1 MGIRFEWDEEKNRA
15 NIRKHGVD
23 FSDAW
28 QLFEHPLYV
37 WPDERCIYGEDR
49 FIGLGMLNNMMIV
62 FAAFVERETD
72 TIRVISMRKAKK
84 HEEKK
89 YEQALKDGL
98 GAAQDHEG

>member
-1 MGIRFEWDEEKNRA
+1 MGMRFEWDEEKNKA
-15 NIRKHGVD
+15 NIRKHRID

-28 QLFEHPLYV
+28 QLFEHPLFI
-37 WPDERCIYGEDR
+37 WPDERFDYGEDR

-72 TIRVISMRKAKK
+72 TLRVISMRKAKK

-98 GAAQDHEG
+98 GAAQGHEG

>member
-1 MGIRFEWDEEKNRA
+1 MKIRFEWDEAKNKA
-15 NIRKHGVD
+15 NIRKHGID

-37 WPDERCIYGEDR
+37 WPDERFIYGEDR

-62 FAAFVERETD
+62 FAAFVEREAD